1 MQQMEVT
8 AIERI
13 NFDISQFRHG
23 FEQQIKQLEDKLKLS
38 FQNQHLRNNMLSQRD
53 TLINQLQAQITT
65 IERTLIDISSFK
77 KQALEVNEKLQ
88 IVQQNLY
95 ESLDAIQKNYQV
107 INNYLHI
114 IDDKEKKYSMGG
126 SKFQEFIVWRKNL
139 NVPGLAPFFR
149 I

>member
-1 MQQMEVT
+1 
-8 AIERI
+8 
-13 NFDISQFRHG
+13 
-23 FEQQIKQLEDKLKLS
+23 
-38 FQNQHLRNNMLSQRD
+38 
-53 TLINQLQAQITT
+53 
-65 IERTLIDISSFK
+65 
-77 KQALEVNEKLQ
+77 
-88 IVQQNLY
+88 
-95 ESLDAIQKNYQV
+95 LDAIQKNYQV